1 MLGGTFGA
9 AALGAVLNGALSRRF
24 GGAGGA
30 ADIEAVRHMFDA
42 GASAA
47 LAPGDRAA
55 LMHALAS
62 GMTEVFAALA
72 IFAALT
78 LMATW
83 MVPRRE
89 AFAESPVESKVN

>member
-1 MLGGTFGA
+1 
-9 AALGAVLNGALSRRF
+9 
-24 GGAGGA
+24 
-30 ADIEAVRHMFDA
+30 
-42 GASAA
+42 
-47 LAPGDRAA
+47 
-55 LMHALAS
+55 MHALAS